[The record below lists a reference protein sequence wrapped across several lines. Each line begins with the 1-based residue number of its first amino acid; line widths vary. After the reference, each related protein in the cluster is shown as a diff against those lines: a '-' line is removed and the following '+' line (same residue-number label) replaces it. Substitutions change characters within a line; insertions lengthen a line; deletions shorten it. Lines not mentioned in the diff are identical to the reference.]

1 MRGVSEC
8 QCIVVDARSL
18 VLAVPL
24 FPGEADRRADKCSRK
39 AKCNHG
45 CNLNVDDG
53 PHRLTK
59 SLLWED
65 LQEEEQEG
73 ELDET
78 EGVEIRDLAYPEQL
92 HVTLVNDCKQGI
104 RGLPEEY
111 V

>member
-78 EGVEIRDLAYPEQL
+78 EGVEVRDLAYPEVL
-92 HVTLVNDCKQGI
+92 HITLATDYEREV
-104 RGLPEEY
+104 RGLPEE
-111 V
+111 